1 MKKTVKTILGILL
14 FVVIGTSVYS
24 QDKTMFDL
32 HNYVKFDKASKPTEM
47 KIEVTSDQCYLELS
61 VNCRL
66 TDGDL
71 KIEIYDEK
79 GKKQAS
85 FSTGGE
91 VENKIA
97 KSDSDIQIESQKTV
111 SGRLAKEN
119 VSIGTWAI
127 RIIPNNATGDL
138 TLQYRQRNSKEN

>member
-1 MKKTVKTILGILL
+1 
-14 FVVIGTSVYS
+14 
-24 QDKTMFDL
+24 MFDL
-32 HNYVKFDKASKPTEM
+32 NNYVKFDKASKPTEM
-47 KIEVTSDQCYLELS
+47 KIAVTSDQCNLQLS

-71 KIEIYDEK
+71 KIEIFDEK

-91 VENKIA
+91 VDNKIA
-97 KSDSDIQIESQKTV
+97 KPDSDIKLESQKTV

-119 VSIGTWAI
+119 VSIGTWTI
-127 RIIPNNATGDL
+127 RIFPNNATGDL
-138 TLQYRQRNSKEN
+138 TLQYRQMSKSEN